1 MGKTLYL
8 ECYSGI
14 SGDMTVAALL
24 DLGADRKALETAL
37 GSLKVSGFR
46 TEITRVKKSGLDTC
60 DFAVILDEAHENH
73 DHDMEYLHG
82 RSRHSH
88 EETHGHHGP
97 EHSHED
103 GHPHGEGH
111 HGRHEHRGMKEI
123 REIILSSAM
132 TEKAKAIALS
142 VFEILAKAE
151 AKAHGVPVEQV
162 HFHEVGAVDSI
173 VDIAAAAVCLD
184 NLDIDEVIVPELRE
198 GTGSVCCQH
207 GVLPVPVPAV
217 VNIAE
222 QNGLR
227 LKITDVEGE
236 LVTPTGA
243 AIAAAVRTSDR
254 LPENFVIEKIGL
266 GAGKRRYDCPGFL
279 RAMLIQTEN
288 VSDRTEQ
295 DEIYRLETD
304 IDDSSGEAMGLAVE
318 KLFRAGAR
326 EVHYTP
332 VYMKKNRPAYELTV
346 ICGAEDVRQMER
358 IIFEETTTI
367 GIRRIAME
375 RTTLKRKTENIRTPF
390 GSAAVKIC
398 TLPDGRS
405 VCYPEYESAA
415 AIAAD
420 NGISYQEAYRQ
431 IQNSW
436 DRER

>member
-1 MGKTLYL
+1 
-8 ECYSGI
+8 
-14 SGDMTVAALL
+14 
-24 DLGADRKALETAL
+24 
-37 GSLKVSGFR
+37 
-46 TEITRVKKSGLDTC
+46 
-60 DFAVILDEAHENH
+60 
-73 DHDMEYLHG
+73 
-82 RSRHSH
+82 
-88 EETHGHHGP
+88 
-97 EHSHED
+97 
-103 GHPHGEGH
+103 
-111 HGRHEHRGMKEI
+111 MKEI

-132 TEKAKAIALS
+132 TEKAKTIALT

-184 NLDIDEVIVPELRE
+184 NLDIAEVIVPELRE
-198 GTGSVCCQH
+198 GTGSVRCQH

-217 VNIAE
+217 ANIAE

-227 LKITDVEGE
+227 LKITEVEGE

-243 AIAAAVRTSDR
+243 AIAAAVRTSDQ

-266 GAGKRRYDCPGFL
+266 GAGKRQYDCPGFL
-279 RAMLIQTEN
+279 RAMLIRTEN
-288 VSDRTEQ
+288 VSGRTEQ

-304 IDDSSGEAMGLAVE
+304 IDDCSGETMGLAAE
-318 KLFRAGAR
+318 KLFRSGAR

-332 VYMKKNRPAYELTV
+332 IYMKKNRPAYELTV
-346 ICGAEDVRQMER
+346 ICRAEDIRQMEK

-375 RTTLKRKTENIRTPF
+375 RTILKRKTENIRTPL

-398 TLPDGRS
+398 TLPDGRT